1 MCMSTR
7 VLQANERRECV
18 SVCAERTAST
28 IILVWCWKAGI
39 NFAMVNCSPV
49 EIIFLK
55 YISSP
60 NVPNLCLLHC
70 ASAMCVCVYVNKFTH
85 AVGKKLAMDMSR
97 NLLCMYNFLIK
108 TYIRERMEC
117 GVGRERE
124 RESAVQCMQNR
135 SAESVC
141 ELWRQ
146 FEIFPIRISK
156 ARIHANSIGASVND
170 DRYTIFHHMTFFHST
185 LFTSI
190 ASYWNTAAVV
200 TIAGNQFFHCLD
212 WSLSTVTKFISNLNL
227 IKKLEIELNQP
238 RKKIQ

>member
-1 MCMSTR
+1 MW
-7 VLQANERRECV
+7 RR
-18 SVCAERTAST
+18 
-28 IILVWCWKAGI
+28 K
-39 NFAMVNCSPV
+39 
-49 EIIFLK
+49 
-55 YISSP
+55 
-60 NVPNLCLLHC
+60 
-70 ASAMCVCVYVNKFTH
+70 
-85 AVGKKLAMDMSR
+85 
-97 NLLCMYNFLIK
+97 
-108 TYIRERMEC
+108 
-117 GVGRERE
+117 RERE
-124 RESAVQCMQNR
+124 RECAVQCMQNR

-227 IKKLEIELNQP
+227 IKKLEIEFNQP
-238 RKKIQ
+238 KKKSNRITVTSEANLMHKYYMLIMNRFSFSVPIGQQPHSNTKN